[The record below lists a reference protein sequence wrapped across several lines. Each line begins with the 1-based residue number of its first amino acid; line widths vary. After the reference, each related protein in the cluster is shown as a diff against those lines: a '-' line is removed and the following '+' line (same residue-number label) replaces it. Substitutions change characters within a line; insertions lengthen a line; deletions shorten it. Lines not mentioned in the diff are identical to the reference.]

1 MMVDCIIPS
10 QAGLPG
16 EFFNSIV
23 EFRISAFLRCLFDV
37 VRSKCALTGAMTWA
51 AEAEMKGQVLAI
63 GLLGLALLAPRTSS
77 AQQPWENIPRLN
89 IYQVAYPV
97 EWNGKTIMLG
107 ARLQV
112 PTDAHGKM
120 PAVIMMHGTG
130 GIRYSG
136 VYYAAALNGAG
147 ITTLEVDQW
156 GGRGLPGGASS
167 RPAHLGDNLGD
178 IAGAYRLLR
187 ARPDIDTSRIG
198 LFGESMG
205 GIESLLMMTQHNSDA
220 VLGPGVHMRA
230 AVALYPICWLYNHV
244 QGADFRDLV
253 DAPIRIMVGSAD
265 DYDGGGDACRTM
277 IGELS
282 LQDGAHVSLRVFPG
296 ATHIFDSFTAPYQFN
311 DPGANRRHG
320 GVIHVRPDPEARQQA
335 RDDMVSFFRAALEAK

>member
-1 MMVDCIIPS
+1 
-10 QAGLPG
+10 
-16 EFFNSIV
+16 
-23 EFRISAFLRCLFDV
+23 
-37 VRSKCALTGAMTWA
+37 
-51 AEAEMKGQVLAI
+51 MKGPLLAV
-63 GLLGLALLAPRTSS
+63 GLLVVALGAAKTSG
-77 AQQPWENIPRLN
+77 AQQPWDNIPLLN
-89 IYQVAYPV
+89 IYQLAYPV

-112 PTDAHGKM
+112 PAEAHDKM
-120 PAVIMMHGTG
+120 PAVIIMHGTG

-167 RPAHLGDNLGD
+167 RPAHLDDNLGD
-178 IAGAYRLLR
+178 IAGAYHLLSS
-187 ARPDIDTSRIG
+187 RPEIDPTRVG

-205 GIESLLMMTQHNSDA
+205 GIETLLMMTRRRSDA
-220 VLGPGVHMRA
+220 VLGAGVHMRA
-230 AVALYPICWLYNHV
+230 AVALYPVCWLYNHV
-244 QGADFRDLV
+244 PGADFRDLV
-253 DAPIRIMVGSAD
+253 DAPIRIMVGDAD

-277 IGELS
+277 VGELAP
-282 LQDGAHVSLRVFPG
+282 QDNAHVSLRVFPG

-311 DPGANRRHG
+311 DPGANRRQG

-335 RDDMVSFFRAALEAK
+335 REDMVSFFRTTLEPK